1 MAAYTF
7 FLLCFLCF
15 PHFIAS
21 ANNCSN
27 NYCGKGEPGVAFPF
41 RLKDRQDKACG
52 YPGFDLT
59 CNNMKRTV
67 LELPFSEPFFVLEIN
82 YEEIQLQDPD
92 NCLTRRFLNQLNLSG
107 TPYIGINVVN
117 YSFFNCSSNISIYYL
132 TSGLYYS
139 TTTSI
144 SCLSSPKHTVFAA
157 TARST
162 DSLLLERNC
171 SLIATV
177 PVPLGYYYSRRYPY
191 QFANESVFHLTWKS
205 NESNCKLNCY
215 NTDTRTPYI
224 GRSYNYKRTKE
235 VLIGIGIIVPILV
248 ASIVYCKCY
257 CGANSPSRDVS
268 SRAVQITPRPVNNT
282 SDFYLS
288 ALEGFPTVVLGES
301 GRLSHPDINTCA
313 ICLSEYQPKETLKT
327 LPACNHCFHADCI
340 DPWLHLNLTCPI
352 CRKFSVPSGKE
363 TIVFS
368 SG

>member
-117 YSFFNCSSNISIYYL
+117 YSFFNCSSNISIYSL

-177 PVPLGYYYSRRYPY
+177 PVPLGYYYSR
-191 QFANESVFHLTWKS
+191 
-205 NESNCKLNCY
+205 
-215 NTDTRTPYI
+215 
-224 GRSYNYKRTKE
+224 TKE
-235 VLIGIGIIVPILV
+235 VLIGIGIILPILV
-248 ASIVYCKCY
+248 ASVVYCKCY
-257 CGANSPSRDVS
+257 CGANSPSRDIS